1 MHLLITMDHKDTLSE
16 YAGIDRAIAE
26 LMVSYHELNGSS
38 IEELREDPS
47 PLEFMRYVA
56 QNKPFVIR
64 GGAENWPACQK
75 WDVPY
80 LKQSVGDRMVT
91 IASTIE
97 GRADAASVRDDQN
110 VLIRPA
116 YTEERFD
123 EAMAYIGEQELRR
136 RRPSDTQKDLSH
148 YSIVKYLQ
156 AQNDSLRTE
165 YGEIMSDV
173 PSSIPFARIA
183 LQRQP
188 DAVNFWLG
196 NSSSVTQLHKDNYE
210 IIYATIL
217 GQKHFVLLPP
227 VDAAAVSEKL
237 CITAD
242 YYYSGTAATDEAKL
256 SLQYNKAEERI
267 PFPIWDPDVPD
278 EQVTKFSKFAVPMRV
293 TLNEGDILYL
303 PAQWFHKVSQ
313 SCNVEGVCC
322 AVNYWYDMEF
332 SGAFHSA
339 MSFIRNVAD
348 SATQTK

>member
-1 MHLLITMDHKDTLSE
+1 MDHKDTLSE
-16 YAGIDRAIAE
+16 YEGIDRAIAE

-97 GRADAASVRDDQN
+97 GVRDDQN
-110 VLIRPA
+110 VFIRPA

-148 YSIVKYLQ
+148 S
-156 AQNDSLRTE
+156 
-165 YGEIMSDV
+165 
-173 PSSIPFARIA
+173 

-210 IIYATIL
+210 NIYATIL